1 MKDFLKW
8 LQLASSIP
16 VHSFVFR
23 IHLVVPKFLPHR
35 QEHGVLLPDLLEE
48 SHGHVGPLVPGAI
61 EVGTDSLLQV
71 GPGLAVSPRHRDPVL
86 VHTGAKLRH
95 RFPAILLAASL
106 FLQVMQ

>member
-61 EVGTDSLLQV
+61 EVGTDGLLQV
-71 GPGLAVSPRHRDPVL
+71 GPGLALSPRHLDPML
-86 VHTGAKLRH
+86 VHTGAKL
-95 RFPAILLAASL
+95 
-106 FLQVMQ
+106 